1 MSSGRDVATRGSV
14 SACGGTRVCRG
25 ERPFSCPIHLHRAL
39 GAAAG
44 WCTTLLLAR
53 GCSLVTIL
61 VYVCLLRYEWRGWV
75 VLVMLAIIIFF
86 RTAGNIGLLFI
97 NFQRR

>member
-1 MSSGRDVATRGSV
+1 MSLEPLLDGAPR
-14 SACGGTRVCRG
+14 CC
-25 ERPFSCPIHLHRAL
+25 LHAVM
-39 GAAAG
+39 
-44 WCTTLLLAR
+44 TVLL
-53 GCSLVTIL
+53 
-61 VYVCLLRYEWRGWV
+61 YDCLCRYEWRGWV